1 MSVHQITNGAR
12 LSEIP
17 MHISDKPLCENS
29 CCAVLQDICRQ
40 LENSRRRVYV
50 QQNDEML
57 DTHVKKQ
64 VEAGRAIAKSS
75 STLVRKSSA
84 KSSLSIKGGNPTLR
98 SGKKHMKTVEVVL
111 AAAERSGLLHGKE
124 GRIGGRVSPEL
135 VKRAKARTG
144 IKTDSDLIEFAL
156 ANVALEDRFA
166 ESFRAARG
174 TVGPDLDLGF

>member
-1 MSVHQITNGAR
+1 M
-12 LSEIP
+12 
-17 MHISDKPLCENS
+17 CENS
-29 CCAVLQDICRQ
+29 SCAVLQDICRQ
-40 LENSRRRVYV
+40 LENSRRRMYV

-75 STLVRKSSA
+75 GTLVRKSSA
-84 KSSLSIKGGNPTLR
+84 KGSLSIKGGNPTLR
-98 SGKKHMKTVEVVL
+98 SGKEHMKTVEVVL

-174 TVGPDLDLGF
+174 TVDPDLDLGF